1 MLVSAM
7 YITFTVLGQPST
19 VPVRCDANSNVARNC
34 YEEFKGALP
43 NVFRSE
49 SEPDRAKTVG
59 EAVKNC
65 WNCATET
72 LTHQLRD
79 FGTEDADNSRN

>member
-1 MLVSAM
+1 MLVTAIYTLSIAFADPAV
-7 YITFTVLGQPST
+7 IQVK
-19 VPVRCDANSNVARNC
+19 CDAHTNVAQNC

-59 EAVKNC
+59 EAVRNC
-65 WNCATET
+65 WNCASET
-72 LTHQLRD
+72 LSNQMHD
-79 FGTEDADNSRN
+79 FGSNDRK

>member
-1 MLVSAM
+1 MLISAVYLSYM
-7 YITFTVLGQPST
+7 ILSQPSR

-34 YEEFKGALP
+34 LEEFKGALP

-59 EAVKNC
+59 EAVRNC

-72 LTHQLRD
+72 LSNQMHD
-79 FGTEDADNSRN
+79 FGARDVNNSQN